1 MLERP
6 GDQLF
11 VSWSPGSFF
20 AQCASNSAWPKRQI
34 KKAADRSLRVLV
46 RVILLFRLADN
57 AAGAT
62 ALARVFAG
70 AAGVALAPLGILF
83 VKWVAFD
90 LVDLRLC
97 SSFRV

>member
-1 MLERP
+1 MAE
-6 GDQLF
+6 
-11 VSWSPGSFF
+11 
-20 AQCASNSAWPKRQI
+20 RQI

-70 AAGVALAPLGILF
+70 AAEVA
-83 VKWVAFD
+83 
-90 LVDLRLC
+90 
-97 SSFRV
+97 